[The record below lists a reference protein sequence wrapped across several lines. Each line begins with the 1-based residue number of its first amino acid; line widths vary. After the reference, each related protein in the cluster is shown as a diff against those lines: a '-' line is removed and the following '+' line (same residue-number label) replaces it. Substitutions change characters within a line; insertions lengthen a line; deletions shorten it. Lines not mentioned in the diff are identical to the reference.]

1 MSWGMAALF
10 GGTGIGVTVLFVDF
24 KKNFFYFIFR

>member
-24 KKNFFYFIFR
+24 KEFFLLHF